1 LSNELVD
8 SWARRLNQYASQRT
22 TELVHAHP
30 AVNNKM
36 GMLKLSQI
44 FRLIKS

>member
-8 SWARRLNQYASQRT
+8 SWARLNQYASQRT

-30 AVNNKM
+30 AVNNKT
-36 GMLKLSQI
+36 GMLKLSPI